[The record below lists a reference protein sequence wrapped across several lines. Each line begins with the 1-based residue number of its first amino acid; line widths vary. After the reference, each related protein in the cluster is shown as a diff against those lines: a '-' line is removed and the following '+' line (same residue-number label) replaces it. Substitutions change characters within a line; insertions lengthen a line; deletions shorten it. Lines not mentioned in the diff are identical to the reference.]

1 MYHAIF
7 AQSLFT
13 PARPHP
19 NAEVAHLQRM
29 ARDAAPVVRRRAR
42 DEGRSA
48 RPAWSFRLIHP
59 IRAHRAAVTAH

>member
-19 NAEVAHLQRM
+19 NAEVAHLQRVAREAAPVARRG
-29 ARDAAPVVRRRAR
+29 ARDASPI
-42 DEGRSA
+42 A
-48 RPAWSFRLIHP
+48 RPTWSFRLVHP
-59 IRAHRAAVTAH
+59 IRAHRAAVAAH